1 MRGPVFASRAA
12 GVTVLVIG
20 IGLIALALLADILDI
35 GGGRGFGYQ
44 QLIVLIAGMVAV
56 LFAGAI
62 LRQPRHHDEAD
73 TEYTPDAD
81 SENDT

>member
-1 MRGPVFASRAA
+1 MFASRAA
-12 GVTVLVIG
+12 GLAVLVIG
-20 IGLIALALLADILDI
+20 IGLIALALLADTLEI

-62 LRQPRHHDEAD
+62 LLQPRHRDEPDTDYRHD
-73 TEYTPDAD
+73 TD
-81 SENDT
+81 SENGM